1 MPSAALLRLTA
12 AVLVVIAP
20 TLLSAQVQ
28 RKVSTAKRDSLDTP
42 VPHPLSW
49 WTKDPLRLDASGDL
63 LIGKPANDGAIVTA
77 QDYRVHQTVTTLG
90 TIAGFRIMQIFT
102 TIDAGP
108 RIIASGWASAGEP
121 PAQWKNLLVQ
131 AGSQAGSQAGNQ
143 DQYVEIYTL
152 QAESGLYQA
161 MKPAAIYGV
170 GPEAILGTYDP
181 DSGNGGGCDDG
192 YWWFDKSGPHAVDF
206 SPLQQTISRVI
217 PHNSTYTA
225 NCWALHP
232 EKAELQSWVQ
242 STHAE
247 CHACGGLGTIHAQY
261 QIQRGSAI
269 PISVR
274 FEPEGHQ

>member
-1 MPSAALLRLTA
+1 VPSATLRRLTA
-12 AVLVVIAP
+12 AVLVIITP

-28 RKVSTAKRDSLDTP
+28 RKISTAKGDSLDAP
-42 VPHPLSW
+42 APHPLSW

-77 QDYRVHQTVTTLG
+77 QDYRVNQTVTTLG
-90 TIAGFRIMQIFT
+90 TIAGLRIMQVLT

-108 RIIASGWASAGEP
+108 RIVASGWASAGEP
-121 PAQWKNLLVQ
+121 PAQWKSLLVQ
-131 AGSQAGSQAGNQ
+131 AGAE
-143 DQYVEIYTL
+143 DQYLEIYTL

-181 DSGNGGGCDDG
+181 DSGNGGGCNDG

-206 SPLQQTISRVI
+206 SPLEQAIGRVV
-217 PHNSTYTA
+217 PHNSTYIP

-242 STHAE
+242 RTDAD
-247 CHACGGLGTIHAQY
+247 CHACGGLGTIYAQY
-261 QIQRGSAI
+261 KIQSGAAI

>member
-1 MPSAALLRLTA
+1 VLSATLLRLTA

-90 TIAGFRIMQIFT
+90 TIAGFRIMQILT

-108 RIIASGWASAGEP
+108 RIIAAGWASAGEP
-121 PAQWKNLLVQ
+121 PAQWKSLLVQ
-131 AGSQAGSQAGNQ
+131 AGSQAGSE
-143 DQYVEIYTL
+143 DQYVEIYAL

-206 SPLQQTISRVI
+206 SPLKQAISRVI
-217 PHNSTYTA
+217 PHNQYI
-225 NCWALHP
+225 HP
-232 EKAELQSWVQ
+232 QLLGAASRKSGTAELGPKKRCRVPRLRRPGDYSYTVQ
-242 STHAE
+242 NRAWCSDPDL
-247 CHACGGLGTIHAQY
+247 CSL
-261 QIQRGSAI
+261 
-269 PISVR
+269 
-274 FEPEGHQ
+274 